1 MCLYTKMK
9 EPIIAKKPIT
19 CYKILRKNM
28 HSIIYKSFE
37 WEFGKLYETEMQFY
51 ESPLFGIVPE
61 KIAQAF
67 HSYKSYKD
75 VRGACLVLS
84 HPFIIVECT
93 IPTGAKFYAG
103 CHGEEEGF
111 ASNQIVI
118 NKVVDVKKVFSYFPW
133 DEYPYKEGQT
143 IRIIANDR
151 NESTHKIENIL
162 PNCSSLVYLLLDNES
177 IYTTN
182 IQGKSIYNNTTA
194 IVEQSNKED

>member
-1 MCLYTKMK
+1 MCLYTKTK

-28 HSIIYKSFE
+28 HSIIYSNFE

-75 VRGACLVLS
+75 VIEACLS
-84 HPFIIVECT
+84 FQQPCIIVECT

-103 CHGEEEGF
+103 CHGDEEGF
-111 ASNQIVI
+111 ASNQIII
-118 NKVVDVKKVFSYFPW
+118 NKVVDTKKVFSHFPW

-143 IRIIANDR
+143 IRIIYNDR
-151 NESTHKIENIL
+151 NKSIHKIEDIL
-162 PNCSSLVYLLLDNES
+162 PSRGSLVYLLLDNES
-177 IYTTN
+177 IYTTDR
-182 IQGKSIYNNTTA
+182 QGKSIYNYKTE
-194 IVEQSNKED
+194 IVGQSNKED

>member
-1 MCLYTKMK
+1 MT

-51 ESPLFGIVPE
+51 ESSLFGIVPE

-75 VRGACLVLS
+75 IRGACLLYS
-84 HPFIIVECT
+84 QPCIIVECT
-93 IPTGAKFYAG
+93 IPKGATFYAG
-103 CHGEEEGF
+103 CHGGDEGF
-111 ASNQIVI
+111 ASNQIII
-118 NKVVDVKKVFSYFPW
+118 NKVVDVKKVFSHFPW

-143 IRIIANDR
+143 IRITHNGR
-151 NESTHKIENIL
+151 NKTYKIENIL
-162 PNCSSLVYLLLDNES
+162 PNRSSLVNLLLDNES
-177 IYTTN
+177 VYTTDR
-182 IQGKSIYNNTTA
+182 QGKSIYDFKTE
-194 IVEQSNKED
+194 IVGQSNKED

>member
-9 EPIIAKKPIT
+9 EPIVAKKPIT
-19 CYKILRKNM
+19 CYKVLRKNM

-75 VRGACLVLS
+75 VRGACLLLS

-93 IPTGAKFYAG
+93 IPTGATFYAG
-103 CHGEEEGF
+103 CHGDEEGF
-111 ASNQIVI
+111 ASNQIII
-118 NKVVDVKKVFSYFPW
+118 NKVVDVKKVFSSFPW

-143 IRIIANDR
+143 IRIIPNGR
-151 NESTHKIENIL
+151 NETYKIGNIL
-162 PNCSSLVYLLLDNES
+162 PDGDSLVYLVLDNES
-177 IYTTN
+177 IYLTDR
-182 IQGKSIYNNTTA
+182 QGKSIYDFKTE
-194 IVEQSNKED
+194 IVEQSNKEN

>member
-9 EPIIAKKPIT
+9 EPIVAKKPIT

-51 ESPLFGIVPE
+51 ESSLFGIVPE

-93 IPTGAKFYAG
+93 IPTGATFYAG
-103 CHGEEEGF
+103 CHGDEEGF
-111 ASNQIVI
+111 ASNQIII
-118 NKVVDVKKVFSYFPW
+118 NKVVDVKKVFSSFPW

-143 IRIIANDR
+143 IRIIPNGR
-151 NESTHKIENIL
+151 NETYKIENIL
-162 PNCSSLVYLLLDNES
+162 PDCDSLVYLVLDNES
-177 IYTTN
+177 IYLTDR
-182 IQGKSIYNNTTA
+182 QGKSIYDFKTE
-194 IVEQSNKED
+194 IVGQSNKED

>member
-1 MCLYTKMK
+1 MCLYTKMT

-51 ESPLFGIVPE
+51 ESSLFGIIPE

-93 IPTGAKFYAG
+93 IPTGATFYAG
-103 CHGEEEGF
+103 CHGDEEGF
-111 ASNQIVI
+111 ASNQIII
-118 NKVVDVKKVFSYFPW
+118 NKVVDVKKVFSSFPW

-143 IRIIANDR
+143 IRIIPNGR
-151 NESTHKIENIL
+151 NETYKIGNIL
-162 PNCSSLVYLLLDNES
+162 PDGDSLVYLVLDNES
-177 IYTTN
+177 IYLTDR
-182 IQGKSIYNNTTA
+182 QGKSIYDFKTE
-194 IVEQSNKED
+194 IVG

>member
-1 MCLYTKMK
+1 MK

-19 CYKILRKNM
+19 CYKVLRKNM

-75 VRGACLVLS
+75 VIEAACLFF
-84 HPFIIVECT
+84 PQPCIIVECT
-93 IPTGAKFYAG
+93 IPKGATFYAG
-103 CHGEEEGF
+103 CHGDEEGF
-111 ASNQIVI
+111 ASNQIII
-118 NKVVDVKKVFSYFPW
+118 NKVVDTKKVFSHFPW

-143 IRIIANDR
+143 IRIIVNGR
-151 NESTHKIENIL
+151 NEGTHKIETIL
-162 PNCSSLVYLLLDNES
+162 PNRSSLVYLLLDNGS
-177 IYTTN
+177 TYTTN
-182 IQGKSIYNNTTA
+182 IQGQSIYNYKIE

>member
-1 MCLYTKMK
+1 MK
-9 EPIIAKKPIT
+9 EPIVAKKPIT

-51 ESPLFGIVPE
+51 ESSLFGIVPE

-93 IPTGAKFYAG
+93 IPTGATFYAG
-103 CHGEEEGF
+103 CHGDDEGF
-111 ASNQIVI
+111 ASNQIII
-118 NKVVDVKKVFSYFPW
+118 NKVVDVKKVFSSFPW

-143 IRIIANDR
+143 IRITPNGR
-151 NESTHKIENIL
+151 NETYKIENIL
-162 PNCSSLVYLLLDNES
+162 PDCDSLVYLVLDNES
-177 IYTTN
+177 IYLTDR
-182 IQGKSIYNNTTA
+182 QGKSIYDFKTE
-194 IVEQSNKED
+194 IVG

>member
-1 MCLYTKMK
+1 MT

-19 CYKILRKNM
+19 CYKVLRKNM

-93 IPTGAKFYAG
+93 IPTGATFYAG
-103 CHGEEEGF
+103 CHGDEEGF
-111 ASNQIVI
+111 ASNQIII
-118 NKVVDVKKVFSYFPW
+118 NKVVDVKKVFSSFPW

-143 IRIIANDR
+143 IRIIPNGR
-151 NESTHKIENIL
+151 NETYKIGNIL
-162 PNCSSLVYLLLDNES
+162 PDGDSLVYLVLDNES
-177 IYTTN
+177 IYLTDR
-182 IQGKSIYNNTTA
+182 QGKSIYDFKTE
-194 IVEQSNKED
+194 IVG

>member
-1 MCLYTKMK
+1 MCLVTKMK
-9 EPIIAKKPIT
+9 EPIVAKKPRT

-75 VRGACLVLS
+75 IREACLLYS
-84 HPFIIVECT
+84 QPFIIVECT
-93 IPTGAKFYAG
+93 IPTGATFYAG
-103 CHGEEEGF
+103 CHGDEEGF
-111 ASNQIVI
+111 ASNQIII
-118 NKVVDVKKVFSYFPW
+118 NKVVDTKKVFSSFPW

-143 IRIIANDR
+143 IRLIVNGR
-151 NESTHKIENIL
+151 NETYKIENIL
-162 PNCSSLVYLLLDNES
+162 PDCDSLVYLVLDNES
-177 IYTTN
+177 TYLTN
-182 IQGKSIYNNTTA
+182 RQGKSIYDSTTE